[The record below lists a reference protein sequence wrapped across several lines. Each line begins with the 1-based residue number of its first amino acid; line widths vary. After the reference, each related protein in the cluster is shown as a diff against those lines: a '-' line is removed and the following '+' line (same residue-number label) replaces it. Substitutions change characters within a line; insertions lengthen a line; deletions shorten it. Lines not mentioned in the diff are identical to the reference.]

1 MTNIVINPT
10 VKKEIELRFGIN
22 ALSQYMIATYEGVY
36 NMAFQDGFD
45 LEEGHKIAMKSLVEL
60 SKILGTK

>member
-10 VKKEIELRFGIN
+10 VKKEIESRFGIN
-22 ALSQYMIATYEGVY
+22 ALSKYMIATYEGVY
-36 NMAFQDGFD
+36 NMAYQDGFD
-45 LEEGHKIAMKSLVEL
+45 LKEGHKIAMQSLVKL